1 MTKIPCVYIINEKLY
16 VSCPSII
23 ALIKKIHVI
32 RLGGEVLA
40 ETFEKK
46 ITADEFWKISW
57 SSIHIIMFDLI
68 KETIT
73 DYAHGWQ
80 RVKQQ
85 TYW

>member
-1 MTKIPCVYIINEKLY
+1 MIKRKIYNDNLFQYITLFFYLKFQLLYEMTKIPCVYIINEKLY

-46 ITADEFWKISW
+46 ITADEFWKIS
-57 SSIHIIMFDLI
+57 
-68 KETIT
+68 
-73 DYAHGWQ
+73 
-80 RVKQQ
+80 
-85 TYW
+85 